1 MQKYILCLVSVLIAG
16 CASSEHHTEI
26 FGAHIKRGDCKAA
39 ENYGR
44 NNAANNGEH
53 YLALGLVYIECYRKR
68 KEGVEYLKVAVQN
81 GNKNAVDALIKLGE
95 KPPEPP
101 KVIYKER
108 IVQQPQPQPQQIIIQ
123 QQAPAM
129 NQNLGACIQDGG
141 GLFCPNHPST
151 RRR

>member
-1 MQKYILCLVSVLIAG
+1 
-16 CASSEHHTEI
+16 
-26 FGAHIKRGDCKAA
+26 
-39 ENYGR
+39 
-44 NNAANNGEH
+44 
-53 YLALGLVYIECYRKR
+53 
-68 KEGVEYLKVAVQN
+68 
-81 GNKNAVDALIKLGE
+81 LGE
-95 KPPEPP
+95 KLPEPP

-108 IVQQPQPQPQQIIIQ
+108 IVQQPQPQQIIIQ

>member
-1 MQKYILCLVSVLIAG
+1 MQKYILCLMSVLIAG

-26 FGAHIKRGDCKAA
+26 FKAHIKRGDCKAA

-44 NNAANNGEH
+44 NNAANDGEH
-53 YLALGLVYIECYRKR
+53 YLALGLVYFECYRKR
-68 KEGVEYLKVAVQN
+68 KEGVEYLKLAAQN
-81 GNKNAVDALIKLGE
+81 GNKNAVSALITLGE
-95 KPPEPP
+95 KLPEPP

-123 QQAPAM
+123 QQAPAP
-129 NQNLGACIQDGG
+129 NQILGACIQDGG